1 MRADRRSGAPRL
13 QGVSR
18 SGRSGRRAASRPST
32 PPLLLAIA
40 VAALASIVSS
50 ACNSADV
57 RAAAQLTGGDPAR
70 GRTAIHAYGCDSCH
84 QIPGIDSSAGK
95 VVGPPLTAMALRVY
109 VAGHLPNTPPAME
122 EWIRHPRDVNP
133 RTAMPD
139 TGVTVT
145 DARDIAAYLYTL
157 R

>member
-1 MRADRRSGAPRL
+1 MISI
-13 QGVSR
+13 
-18 SGRSGRRAASRPST
+18 T
-32 PPLLLAIA
+32 P
-40 VAALASIVSS
+40 
-50 ACNSADV
+50 
-57 RAAAQLTGGDPAR
+57 AAAEQVRSLQKDDPTR
-70 GRTAIHAYGCDSCH
+70 SF
-84 QIPGIDSSAGK
+84 
-95 VVGPPLTAMALRVY
+95 LRVY